1 MAATL
6 AGLRGALDE
15 GRLAAEGSET
25 ERIGLAQASATAP
38 EVLYFLANDQAPA
51 VRAAVAANAATPAQA
66 DRRLQADADEGVRIA
81 LARKLALASP
91 NLANTTTSDKL
102 RRMAMETLKDLVAD
116 TAEQVRVAIAE
127 AVKEMPDA
135 PRELILQLAR
145 DIAVPVAEPVLRFS
159 PLLTEADLLALVTA
173 PPSSGTLRAIARRP
187 HLAET
192 LSDALAA
199 TGDPDAIAVLLA
211 NGSARIR
218 EATLDHLISQAAER
232 REWHAP
238 LVRRPALSPRAAA
251 QLAGI
256 VAETLLRELAARS
269 DLDATT
275 REALAAA
282 VQRRLAGSTAVANP
296 AAQAAPEPPPEEALA
311 EARSLAAR
319 GALSEELLLEAASRA
334 ELRRTTALLAAAA
347 GVSYAMVER
356 ASSLRSAKGLVSLCW
371 KAGFGMKA
379 GQAVQTLLGRIP
391 PAKMLLPGAGGN
403 FPLAPDEMR
412 WQLDVLSKM
421 GR

>member
-6 AGLRGALDE
+6 AGLHGALDE
-15 GRLAAEGSET
+15 GRLAAEGSEA
-25 ERIGLAQASATAP
+25 ERIDLAQRNATAP
-38 EVLYFLANDQAPA
+38 EVLYFLAGDSTPS

-66 DRRLQADADEGVRIA
+66 DRRLQGDEDEGVRVA

-91 NLANTTTSDKL
+91 NLAVSTSDKL
-102 RRMAMETLKDLVAD
+102 RRMAMETLKGLVAD

-127 AVKEMPDA
+127 AVKDLPNA

-199 TGDPDAIAVLLA
+199 TGDPDAIALLLA

-218 EATLDHLISQAAER
+218 EATLDQLISQAAER

-238 LVRRPALSPRAAA
+238 LVRRPSLSPRAAA

-256 VAETLLRELAARS
+256 VAETLLRELAART

-282 VQRRLAGSTAVANP
+282 VQKRLSGGTAVAQ
-296 AAQAAPEPPPEEALA
+296 AVQAAPEPPPEEALA
-311 EARSLAAR
+311 EARGLAAR
-319 GALSEELLLEAASRA
+319 GALTEELLLEAASRA